1 MKNNLY
7 PVSKEGFKYIG
18 ASVALFVFFT
28 FIDIAFLEFLSFVAI
43 LFFIYVFR
51 NPERMVPS
59 YEPQSVT
66 SPVDGMVVSIDEIED
81 AEYKYAITIESSY
94 FDVALLR
101 APLSGNIEVLEEQ
114 KGSKLPLQDSLAH
127 KLNTKASLVFTNG
140 AENKVKVTH
149 ILKRSLDGISLNTP
163 QSKNLLQG
171 ARYGLMVDGVTTLYL
186 PENFRI
192 NIDVGMQILA
202 SDTLVGYF
210 S

>member
-127 KLNTKASLVFTNG
+127 KLNTKVSLVFTN
-140 AENKVKVTH
+140 NVDNNVKVTH

-171 ARYGLMVDGVTTLYL
+171 ARYGLMVDGMTTLYL

>member
-1 MKNNLY
+1 MRNNLY
-7 PVSKEGFKYIG
+7 PISKEGFKYIG

-28 FIDIAFLEFLSFVAI
+28 FVDIAFLEFLSFVAI

-51 NPERMVPS
+51 NPERMIPS

-81 AEYKYAITIESSY
+81 AEYKYAIKIESSY

-101 APLSGNIEVLEEQ
+101 APLSGTIEILEEQ
-114 KGSKLPLQDSLAH
+114 KGAALPLQDSLAE
-127 KLNTKASLVFTNG
+127 KLNTKATLLFTN
-140 AENKVKVTH
+140 ATDNKVKVSH
-149 ILKRSLDGISLNTP
+149 LLKRSFDDIALNTI

-171 ARYGLMVDGVTTLYL
+171 ARYGSMINGVTTLYL